1 MSLVVSS
8 IVTGITLR
16 GHHTRIPPC
25 APAAFL
31 SLYRDIRISLAQSF
45 LIIVF
50 RHTAVSA
57 RELQTST
64 NPESWFGVYFAFFS
78 ASLLWWFTGFRLLV
92 RVQRFDL
99 IFDIC
104 VITLISATPNHFASL
119 HHWGIV
125 FNSFKTS
132 SLLKI

>member
-1 MSLVVSS
+1 M
-8 IVTGITLR
+8 
-16 GHHTRIPPC
+16 
-25 APAAFL
+25 
-31 SLYRDIRISLAQSF
+31 YRDIRISLAQSF
-45 LIIVF
+45 FIIVF

-57 RELQTST
+57 RELQTSA
-64 NPESWFGVYFAFFS
+64 NPESGFGVFYFAFFS

-104 VITLISATPNHFASL
+104 VITLISATPNHF
-119 HHWGIV
+119 GIV